1 MRHCYIRGILAVV
14 WIAVAAVYAVRG
26 EFVLA
31 GLDAVIGASFI
42 YSAYDAWKK
51 NGKGDRE

>member
-14 WIAVAAVYAVRG
+14 WIAIAAVYAVRG